1 MRAGPAG
8 SWGVRL
14 ESAMPLVI
22 AHWPQAARLARVPSP
37 PSPYTFGFV
46 VEHTVGHVTFA
57 QRLHDAVAADPDVTG
72 EWIPLGFEPRGPI
85 EQLPPLSANWSL
97 RASVRA
103 RARLAGRED
112 RLDGLLFHTQTASL
126 LCTRLMGRIPSLI
139 SVDATPRNYD
149 EVATG
154 YAHEVGDPRVEAL
167 KVKVVGAPM
176 RAAAGVIAWSDWVR
190 RSLLDDYGVADERI
204 HLIPAGT
211 IIPPAPKPRERG
223 KTLKLLFVGGQFER
237 KGGPTLLA
245 ALEGADF
252 PYELDIVTKS
262 PVAGS
267 EHVRVHDDVSPGSA
281 KLERLYAEADVFVL
295 PTSADASPHVVIEA
309 MAAGVAVVTTPVG
322 AVPEMLG
329 GDDCGRLVEPGDP
342 DGLRAILAEL
352 AASPERRAAMAK
364 AARARA
370 EARFDAK
377 LNGAEIL
384 ALMKAAVDARRGG
397 GGSRSLAR

>member
-1 MRAGPAG
+1 M
-8 SWGVRL
+8 
-14 ESAMPLVI
+14 
-22 AHWPQAARLARVPSP
+22 AASTYSYHL
-37 PSPYTFGFV
+37 GFV

-57 QRLHDAVAADPDVTG
+57 QRLHDAAAADPDVSS
-72 EWIPLGFEPRGPI
+72 EWIPLGFEPHGRI
-85 EQLPPLSANWSL
+85 ERLPPLSVNWSL

-103 RARLAGRED
+103 RARLHGREQ

-167 KVKVVGAPM
+167 KAKVVGAPM

-211 IIPPAPKPRERG
+211 IIPPTPPRREPG
-223 KTLKLLFVGGQFER
+223 KTLRLLFVGGQFER

-252 PYELDIVTKS
+252 PYELDVVTKS
-262 PVAGS
+262 QVEPS
-267 EHVRVHDDVSPGSA
+267 ESIRVHDDVSPGSP
-281 KLERLYAEADVFVL
+281 KLERLYSEADVFVL

-309 MAAGVAVVTTPVG
+309 MAAGLAVVTTPVG

-329 GDDCGRLVEPGDP
+329 GDECGRLVAPGDP
-342 DGLRAILAEL
+342 EALRAILAEL
-352 AASPERRAAMAK
+352 AAAPEQRAAMAA
-364 AARARA
+364 AARRRA
-370 EARFDAK
+370 ETSFDATI
-377 LNGAEIL
+377 NGARIIE
-384 ALMKAAVDARRGG
+384 LMKAAVDARRG
-397 GGSRSLAR
+397 S